1 MKPNAKLTLIYS
13 GKTDGWEIADFH
25 RLCDGNAPTVVF
37 FKSSK
42 EFAFGGFTSVPWAGG
57 DCEWVEDR
65 ESFVFSVDSRELVF
79 KPSVYKYSVWH
90 SSNWGPNFG
99 GLDLAMI
106 DDPMNDNDSGRCFI
120 NNNTYKDI
128 GCDSEGNHVLTGDGK
143 DKEDDDKR
151 FTCTALEVYQVQ
163 Y

>member
-79 KPSVYKYSVWH
+79 KPTDYSKSVGH
-90 SSNWGPNFG
+90 GSNEGPNFG
-99 GLDLAMI
+99 GGDLGTAN
-106 DDPMNDNDSGRCFI
+106 DPMNDTASGYCYI
-120 NNNTYKDI
+120 NFNTYKDI

-143 DKEDDDKR
+143 GKSDHGKR

>member
-13 GKTDGWEIADFH
+13 GKRDGWKIADFH
-25 RLCDGNAPTVVF
+25 RLCDGKEPTVVF

-57 DCEWVEDR
+57 GGKWVEDR

-79 KPSVYKYSVWH
+79 KPTDYECSVYHYSIY
-90 SSNWGPNFG
+90 GPNFG
-99 GLDLAMI
+99 GFDLGMY
-106 DDPMNDNDSGRCFI
+106 DDPMNGNDSGYCCI
-120 NNNTYKDI
+120 NYNTYKDI

-143 DKEDDDKR
+143 DKEDDDKP